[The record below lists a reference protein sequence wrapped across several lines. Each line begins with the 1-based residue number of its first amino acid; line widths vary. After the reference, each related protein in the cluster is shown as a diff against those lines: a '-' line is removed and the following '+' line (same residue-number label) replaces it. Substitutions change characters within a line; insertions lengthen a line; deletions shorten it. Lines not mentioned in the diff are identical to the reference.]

1 MKAIILN
8 RPCADDAGGYHDTGE
23 SLTVPD
29 QVNAERAAAL
39 VAEGWAIADPDT
51 SLSKA
56 EPAGANADPAAGE
69 GGTADTATR
78 AKARG

>member
-8 RPCADDAGGYHDTGE
+8 RPCADDAGGYHDSGE

-29 QVNAERAAAL
+29 QVNAERAATL
-39 VAEGWAIADPDT
+39 VADGWATDSDT
-51 SLSKA
+51 SLTKA
-56 EPAGANADPAAGE
+56 EPAGANADPAAVE
-69 GGTADTATR
+69 GVAADTATR